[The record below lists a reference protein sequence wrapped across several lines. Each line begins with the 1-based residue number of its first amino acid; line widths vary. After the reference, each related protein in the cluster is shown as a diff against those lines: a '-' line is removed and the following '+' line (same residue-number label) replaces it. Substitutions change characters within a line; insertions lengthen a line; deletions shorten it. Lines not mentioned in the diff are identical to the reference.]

1 MSQFYV
7 NSGGVLPP
15 PPTIP
20 TSFTTDVG
28 DNNPATSPG
37 TAIPSANVLEILGRD
52 TTQNNDNGIRTDADP
67 NNGNIV
73 YVELTN
79 RITGS
84 GTTTD
89 AVTPLVLYTF
99 PLGAVPGT
107 YLFSQQIVAYNQ
119 TDSLG
124 AVYQGVRGVRTTGAA
139 GVLINSNLVLL
150 GEEGTFSLA
159 EVINSISG
167 NNSVLTITGLAGK
180 TIDWYVLTTYIFV
193 S

>member
-7 NSGGVLPP
+7 NSAGVTPP

-20 TSFTTDVG
+20 TSFVTDIG

-37 TAIPSANVLEILGRD
+37 TAIPALNVLQILGRD
-52 TTQNNDNGIRTDADP
+52 NDQDNPNGIRTDADP

-79 RITGS
+79 RIRSS

-99 PLGAVPGT
+99 PLGATPGT
-107 YLFSQQIVAYNQ
+107 YIFTQQVVAYNQ

-124 AVYQGVRGVRTTGAA
+124 AVYSGIRGVRTTGAA
-139 GVLINSNLVLL
+139 GVLINANLILL
-150 GEEGTFSLA
+150 GEEGTFSLV
-159 EVINSISG
+159 EVVNSISG
-167 NNSVLTITGLAGK
+167 NNAVLTITGIAGK
-180 TIDWYVLTTYIFV
+180 TIDWEVLTTYIFV
-193 S
+193 G